1 MKIDGKEIA
10 MCIKMMQKVETEKL
24 ETKPRLAIIQVGND
38 TVSNRYVSS
47 KEKACTY
54 CGIDVDTYHFS
65 EDVSE
70 YKLISKIEDL
80 NDNKNVD
87 GILVQLPL
95 PKHINAQN
103 VINEIAYEKYVDEL

>member
-10 MCIKMMQKVETEKL
+10 MRIKMMQKVEIEKL
-24 ETKPRLAIIQVGND
+24 ETTPRLAIIQVGND
-38 TVSNRYVSS
+38 PTTNHYVAS
-47 KEKACTY
+47 KEKACEY

-80 NDNKNVD
+80 NDNKNVH
-87 GILVQLPL
+87 GIFVQLPL

-103 VINEIAYEKYVDEL
+103 VINEITYEKYVDEL

>member
-10 MCIKMMQKVETEKL
+10 IYIKMMQKVEIEKL

-38 TVSNRYVSS
+38 PASNHYISS
-47 KEKACTY
+47 KEKVCAY

-65 EDVSE
+65 KDASE

-80 NDNKNVD
+80 CDNENVH
-87 GILVQLPL
+87 GIFVQLPL
-95 PKHINAQN
+95 PEHINAQN
-103 VINEIAYEKYVDEL
+103 VINEIAYKKYVDEL

>member
-10 MCIKMMQKVETEKL
+10 IYIKMMQKVEIEKL

-38 TVSNRYVSS
+38 PASNHYISS
-47 KEKACTY
+47 KEKVCAY

-65 EDVSE
+65 KDASE

-80 NDNKNVD
+80 CDNENVH
-87 GILVQLPL
+87 GIFVQLPL
-95 PKHINAQN
+95 PEHINAQN

>member
-10 MCIKMMQKVETEKL
+10 MRIKMLQKVETEKL
-24 ETKPRLAIIQVGND
+24 ETRPRLAIIQVGND
-38 TVSNRYVSS
+38 PTSTRYVVP
-47 KEKACTY
+47 KEKACAY
-54 CGIDVDTYHFS
+54 CGIDVDTYHFL

-95 PKHINAQN
+95 PEHINTQN
-103 VINEIAYEKYVDEL
+103 VINEIVYEKYVDEL